1 MTAIDEVIKELDDV
15 RKQLSGY
22 DELKAREER
31 LSQALAILQ
40 GSAPVGRPPVART
53 RRRGGSIDPGQVI
66 HALHLIDE
74 DEGASAVLIR
84 EQMGLGPDD
93 SNRLSL
99 LLKSMV
105 DEGQLERRGERRAS
119 RYLAKG

>member
-31 LSQALAILQ
+31 LSS
-40 GSAPVGRPPVART
+40 GSQPSSRVLLLFSDPRVART

-74 DEGASAVLIR
+74 DPGS
-84 EQMGLGPDD
+84 LGGSDP
-93 SNRLSL
+93 
-99 LLKSMV
+99 
-105 DEGQLERRGERRAS
+105 RADGPGS
-119 RYLAKG
+119 R

>member
-1 MTAIDEVIKELDDV
+1 M
-15 RKQLSGY
+15 
-22 DELKAREER
+22 
-31 LSQALAILQ
+31 
-40 GSAPVGRPPVART
+40 
-53 RRRGGSIDPGQVI
+53 I
-66 HALHLIDE
+66 HALHVIDE

-93 SNRLSL
+93 SNRLSI

-105 DEGQLERRGERRAS
+105 DDGQLERRGERRAS